1 MKKFHIEKLK
11 DISSKEKMEK
21 KQLFYL
27 HENSS
32 NSIVSKSISLDSFEA
47 NNNSKYSSNNPST
60 QSEINSDNY
69 ADNKLIFD
77 NKDTNEGNNKFNLLR
92 KKTKI
97 TFNITKRTK
106 KKIKFFTTTKYFKNT
121 NNLFFGK
128 DHNKN
133 IQKICQKKKLFQTNK
148 YFYRD
153 NSIENINGGRWS
165 YEEHI
170 KFIESFVN
178 YGKNWK
184 TIQKYVGTRSY
195 KQIISHAQKFLLR
208 LKELNTDKYC
218 FNLRKNNI
226 KSLSDVI
233 NLISRN
239 NKTNKSNKEYLIDI
253 LIALSELNLE
263 NKGRKYFEPKKD
275 NLIIRIK
282 KEEEEYDKIS
292 KTNDESLNKID
303 SNNKNFELDDFI
315 SGIDL
320 IEDEDEDIIPN
331 KESNLDEIYI
341 NNNNLFVVKENNIY
355 KNSDKI
361 IHGYNY
367 NSNYN
372 YIDNSIKQNFID
384 NNSSLLLSDCSRVSS
399 IDNLSN
405 EPMNN
410 VLKKI
415 LNRIF

>member
-1 MKKFHIEKLK
+1 
-11 DISSKEKMEK
+11 MEEDG
-21 KQLFYL
+21 YM
-27 HENSS
+27 
-32 NSIVSKSISLDSFEA
+32 KSIL
-47 NNNSKYSSNNPST
+47 N
-60 QSEINSDNY
+60 
-69 ADNKLIFD
+69 
-77 NKDTNEGNNKFNLLR
+77 
-92 KKTKI
+92 
-97 TFNITKRTK
+97 
-106 KKIKFFTTTKYFKNT
+106 
-121 NNLFFGK
+121 
-128 DHNKN
+128 
-133 IQKICQKKKLFQTNK
+133 
-148 YFYRD
+148 
-153 NSIENINGGRWS
+153 
-165 YEEHI
+165 
-170 KFIESFVN
+170 FIESFVN

-184 TIQKYVGTRSY
+184 TIQKYIGTRSC

-282 KEEEEYDKIS
+282 KEEVEYDKIS

-341 NNNNLFVVKENNIY
+341 NNNNLFVLKENNIY

>member
-27 HENSS
+27 HENST

-97 TFNITKRTK
+97 TFK
-106 KKIKFFTTTKYFKNT
+106 KKQKKKKRKIVFITTKYFKKND
-121 NNLFFGK
+121 NIFFGK
-128 DHNKN
+128 SNKN
-133 IQKICQKKKLFQTNK
+133 DVKNIYLKNKLFQTYK
-148 YFYRD
+148 CLYRD
-153 NSIENINGGRWS
+153 DSIKNTNRGRWS

-184 TIQKYVGTRSY
+184 TIQKYVGTRSC
-195 KQIISHAQKFLLR
+195 KQMTSHAQKFLLR

-218 FNLRKNNI
+218 FNFRKNNI
-226 KSLSDVI
+226 QSLSDVI

-282 KEEEEYDKIS
+282 KEEVEYDKIS
-292 KTNDESLNKID
+292 KINDESLNKID